1 MNDLLKSC
9 RAWSPVG
16 SRHTCSPPPTNTD
29 NDTLCWVE
37 DARLFAEIAESHGFV
52 AGHCGSDPSDNP
64 NNAPFLSL
72 RQGDENLIVTEDYV
86 FYRRFVAATA
96 VAKSL
101 NLMAK
106 QDRIDLF
113 QAVLYGNS
121 PEPTK

>member
-1 MNDLLKSC
+1 MNDLLKLC

-16 SRHTCSPPPTNTD
+16 SRHTCSPPPTDTD

-37 DARLFAEIAESHGFV
+37 DVKHFEEIAERHGFV
-52 AGHCGSDPSDNP
+52 SSCGGSQPADPNRPSI
-64 NNAPFLSL
+64 FVSL
-72 RQGDENLIVTEDYV
+72 KSGDENLIVTEDYV

-96 VAKSL
+96 VAKKM

-121 PEPTK
+121 PEPVK